1 VKRTI
6 DQLKRIERIRKRL
19 ADLSA
24 WRLARLTHEREK
36 LETTHAEML
45 SALGEGL
52 MAFGPP
58 SVAGTRR
65 VRALEQEM
73 AATQVYEKLLAARA
87 LDDGRLAK
95 LAEGRLDTVQ
105 AAWRETLDRKS
116 LEELIDATVRGT
128 DNDTGSR
135 KP

>member
-24 WRLARLTHEREK
+24 WRLARLAHEREK
-36 LETTHAEML
+36 LETTHEEML
-45 SALGEGL
+45 NALGEGL
-52 MAFGPP
+52 MAFGAP

-65 VRALEQEM
+65 VRALELEM
-73 AATQVYEKLLAARA
+73 LAAHVRHKDLAARA

-95 LAEGRLDTVQ
+95 LAQGRLDTVR
-105 AAWRETLDRKS
+105 AAWQDTLDRKS
-116 LEELIDATVRGT
+116 LEELIDATIKPS
-128 DNDTGSR
+128 GSR